1 MEEVK
6 DKVSYCA
13 MVLCGV
19 VDVVVVVVVVV
30 VVINFFLSFPARMSC
45 I

>member
-1 MEEVK
+1 VEEFK

-19 VDVVVVVVVVV
+19 VVVVAAAAAA
-30 VVINFFLSFPARMSC
+30 NFYFDIIL
-45 I
+45 

>member
-1 MEEVK
+1 MEEFK

-19 VDVVVVVVVVV
+19 VVVVAAAAAA
-30 VVINFFLSFPARMSC
+30 NFYFDIIL
-45 I
+45 

>member
-1 MEEVK
+1 VEEFK

-19 VDVVVVVVVVV
+19 VVVVAAAAAAA
-30 VVINFFLSFPARMSC
+30 NFYFDIIL
-45 I
+45 